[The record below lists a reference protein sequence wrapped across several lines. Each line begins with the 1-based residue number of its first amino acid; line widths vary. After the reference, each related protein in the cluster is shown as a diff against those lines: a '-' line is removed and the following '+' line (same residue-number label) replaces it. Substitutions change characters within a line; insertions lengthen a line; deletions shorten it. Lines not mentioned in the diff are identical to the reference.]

1 MISKLFP
8 SRGKASAARLPRGRR
23 LYVIGDI
30 HGTLDLLNDILVR
43 IEDDLTARP
52 QQGTTGLVFLGDYID
67 RGPCSAGVVA
77 HLAEFHSRRFDLTF
91 LKGNHEDM
99 ALRFVDDPV
108 ANWPRWANCGGRET
122 LISYRIEPPGVD
134 AGKKALQ
141 SVAAKLAGTMPDP
154 VLAWLRALKLTHQEG
169 DYLFVHAGLRP
180 DVELEAQA
188 EQDLL
193 WIRGEFLNHGKSFG
207 PIIVHGHT
215 PRPEPEVKSNR
226 IGIDTMA
233 FSTGILTAL
242 VLEGSRRA
250 VLQSYSKGIRP
261 L

>member
-8 SRGKASAARLPRGRR
+8 SRDKVSAARLPPGRR

-30 HGTLDLLNDILVR
+30 HGTHGLLNDILAR

-52 QQGTTGLVFLGDYID
+52 PQGTAGLVFLGDYID
-67 RGPCSAGVVA
+67 RGPGSAAVMA
-77 HLAEFHSRRFDLTF
+77 QLAEFHPDAFDLTF

-99 ALRFVDDPV
+99 ALRFFDDPV

-122 LISYRIEPPGVD
+122 LISYRVEPPGVD
-134 AGKKALQ
+134 AGEKALQ
-141 SVAAKLAGTMPDP
+141 SVASQLAKAMPGR
-154 VLAWLRALKLTHQEG
+154 VLAWLKALRLTHQEG
-169 DYLFVHAGLRP
+169 GYLFVHAGVRP
-180 DVELEAQA
+180 DVELDAQA

-193 WIRGEFLNHGKSFG
+193 WIRGDFLNHKKSFG
-207 PIIVHGHT
+207 PTIVHGHT
-215 PRPEPEVKSNR
+215 PRPEPVVKANR

-233 FSTGILTAL
+233 FSTGILTCL
-242 VLEGSRRA
+242 VLEGDQRA
-250 VLQSYSKGIRP
+250 VLQSYKKGIHT